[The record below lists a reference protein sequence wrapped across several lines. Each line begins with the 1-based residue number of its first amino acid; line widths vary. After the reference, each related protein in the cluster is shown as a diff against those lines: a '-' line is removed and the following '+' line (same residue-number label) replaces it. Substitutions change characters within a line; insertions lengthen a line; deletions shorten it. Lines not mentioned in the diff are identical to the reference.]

1 MPPSPNREPKRGRK
15 ASVRRMRLALLVVLA
30 IGIPFAY
37 TAWGQIAKLNEK
49 NAQLNDYRGQLD
61 AKTKTN
67 DAMELEL
74 KRMND
79 PEYREEIIRSEL
91 NQAKEGETV
100 FDSVKPPK

>member
-1 MPPSPNREPKRGRK
+1 M
-15 ASVRRMRLALLVVLA
+15 
-30 IGIPFAY
+30 
-37 TAWGQIAKLNEK
+37 
-49 NAQLNDYRGQLD
+49 NDYRGQLD